1 MQSCD
6 SKGCDFNVKQEST
19 SNEVGLETKNFTVPA
34 DRKELH
40 SPSQSNLSRLDGELL
55 EKCQQPSR

>member
-6 SKGCDFNVKQEST
+6 SKGCDFNIKQEST
-19 SNEVGLETKNFTVPA
+19 SNEVGLDMKNFTVPA

-40 SPSQSNLSRLDGELL
+40 SPSQ
-55 EKCQQPSR
+55 

>member
-19 SNEVGLETKNFTVPA
+19 SNEVGLETKIFTVPA

-40 SPSQSNLSRLDGELL
+40 SPSQ
-55 EKCQQPSR
+55 